1 MCNVHIW
8 LWWWIFTWDFVDISL
23 CFSFLWIHLFSPAS
37 LCLLLQI
44 LPGRVG
50 RGFRIRA
57 WALLE
62 THHTSG
68 NSFFSSW
75 KWNLK
80 RPDLIHRICPTCT
93 SPFEDFRLLELFSR
107 EKKIGTWSNLILGD
121 AALVSALGIHLDQP
135 NALSSAQSNPMKGKW
150 KWKGK

>member
-1 MCNVHIW
+1 MVVHFLLEI
-8 LWWWIFTWDFVDISL
+8 
-23 CFSFLWIHLFSPAS
+23 LWIYLSAFHSCEFIFFSPAS

-57 WALLE
+57 RALLE

-68 NSFFSSW
+68 NSFFLR

-80 RPDLIHRICPTCT
+80 RPGLIHRICPACT